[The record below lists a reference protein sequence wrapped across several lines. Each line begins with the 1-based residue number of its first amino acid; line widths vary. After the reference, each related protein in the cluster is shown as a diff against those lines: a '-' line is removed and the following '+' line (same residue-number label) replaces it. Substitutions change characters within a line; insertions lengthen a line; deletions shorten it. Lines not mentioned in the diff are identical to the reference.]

1 MKKIHVGFLLSYDY
15 EKLKNAI
22 PPVYEAADAIFI
34 AEDKEYRTW
43 SGKKFEVAPS
53 FYEWIKEIDT
63 QNKIQIYSDDFYLP
77 ELSPIENDT
86 RERIMLSNKMGIG
99 NWLVQVD
106 ADEYFLDFPKF
117 IKTLRKYDR
126 FLKNPERNPVQ
137 ISGFYINMFK
147 FIDDGLLYVNHL
159 NKVLLAT
166 NHPSYVYARQTKKR
180 IIYTDNLVMHECVA
194 RSEKDLM
201 TKFTNWGHALDFD
214 IAEYIKKWKSVDKY
228 NYKEMENFF
237 YLDPNG
243 WKSLD
248 YIESTNLEELKE
260 LLNAKPELH
269 PTPWYLFRKNL
280 GQYFKHLFK

>member
-15 EKLKNAI
+15 DKLKNAI

-43 SGKKFEVAPS
+43 SGKRFEVDPL
-53 FYEWIKEIDT
+53 FYEWVRKIDT
-63 QNKIQIYSDDFYLP
+63 ENKIQIYKDDFYLP

-86 RERIMLSNKMGIG
+86 RERIMLSNQMGIG
-99 NWLVQVD
+99 NWLIQVD

-117 IKTLRKYDR
+117 VKTLRKYDR
-126 FLKNPERNPVQ
+126 FLNDPAKTPVQ

-147 FIDDGLLYVNHL
+147 FIENGLLYVNHL

-166 NHPSYVYARQTKKR
+166 NYPGYMYARQTKKR

-248 YIESTNLEELKE
+248 YIETKNLEELKKR
-260 LLNAKPELH
+260 LNEKPELH
-269 PTPWYLFRKNL
+269 PSPWYLFRKNF

>member
-15 EKLKNAI
+15 ENLKKAI
-22 PPVYEAADAIFI
+22 PPVYQAADAIFI

-43 SGKKFEVAPS
+43 SGKKFEVDPS
-53 FYEWIKEIDT
+53 FYEWIKGIDS
-63 QNKIQIYSDDFYLP
+63 QNKIQIYRDDFYLP
-77 ELSPIENDT
+77 ELSPKENDT

-117 IKTLRKYDR
+117 VKTLRKYDR

-166 NHPSYVYARQTKKR
+166 NYPSYLYARQTKKR

-194 RSEKDLM
+194 RSERDLM

-214 IAEYIKKWKSVDKY
+214 IAEYIKKWKSVNKY

-248 YIESTNLEELKE
+248 YIESKNLEELKA
-260 LLNAKPELH
+260 LLNQKPELH

>member
-15 EKLKNAI
+15 ENLKKAI
-22 PPVYEAADAIFI
+22 PPVYQAADAIFI

-43 SGKKFEVAPS
+43 SGKKFEVDPS
-53 FYEWIKEIDT
+53 FYEWLRGIDS
-63 QNKIQIYSDDFYLP
+63 QNKIEIYRDDFYLP

-117 IKTLRKYDR
+117 VKTLRKYDR

-166 NHPSYVYARQTKKR
+166 NYPSYLYARQTKKR

-194 RSEKDLM
+194 RSERDLM

-214 IAEYIKKWKSVDKY
+214 IAEYVKKWKSVNKY

-248 YIESTNLEELKE
+248 YIESKDLEELKA
-260 LLNAKPELH
+260 LLNQKLELH

>member
-15 EKLKNAI
+15 EKLKNAL
-22 PPVYEAADAIFI
+22 PPIYKEADAIFI

-43 SGKKFEVAPS
+43 SGKKFNVDPS
-53 FYEWIKEIDT
+53 FYNWVKEIDT
-63 QNKIQIYSDDFYLP
+63 ENKIQIYRDDFYIA

-86 RERIMLSNKMGIG
+86 RERTMLSNKMGFG

-106 ADEYFLDFPKF
+106 ADEYFLDFSKF
-117 IKTLRKYDR
+117 VQTLRKYDR
-126 FLKNPERNPVQ
+126 FLKNPEKTPIQ

-159 NKVLLAT
+159 NKVFLAT
-166 NHPSYVYARQTKKR
+166 NYPNYKYARQTKER
-180 IIYTDNLVMHECVA
+180 IIYTDNLVMHECVS
-194 RSEKDLM
+194 RTEEDLM

-214 IAEYIKKWKSVDKY
+214 IAEYVKKWKSVNKD

-248 YIESTNLEELKE
+248 YIGTKDLGELKKQ
-260 LLNAKPELH
+260 LNEKQELH
-269 PTPWYLFRKNL
+269 PTPWYLFRKNV